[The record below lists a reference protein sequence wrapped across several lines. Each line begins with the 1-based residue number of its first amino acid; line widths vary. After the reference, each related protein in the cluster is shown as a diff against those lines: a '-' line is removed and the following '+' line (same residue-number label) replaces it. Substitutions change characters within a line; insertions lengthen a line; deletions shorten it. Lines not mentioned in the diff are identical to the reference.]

1 MFSRLLPSLRPLLR
15 RHFTRK
21 LPHWRVKLKRARG
34 RLLPRL
40 PLRVR
45 WASSGWY
52 PAIDYH
58 LIENRKGSLSA
69 SIAGKL
75 RQFGR
80 VHGLRAWNRPS
91 EHPEFQSSWERDKPA
106 SLSCCRSREIAA
118 DRASQCSAQREGK
131 PLADLERIVE
141 DLLTLVTAGTIQS
154 NAQSV
159 IIVVRKIRSCHWGT
173 NPESAVSSAI
183 GSRIILKSA
192 GRR

>member
-1 MFSRLLPSLRPLLR
+1 MFSRLLPSPRPLLR

-21 LPHWRVKLKRARG
+21 LPHWRVETQASTRSVIAPAP
-34 RLLPRL
+34 LPVL
-40 PLRVR
+40 

-106 SLSCCRSREIAA
+106 VCRVVDLGKSQPTEQVNALRKGKASPLRTSNASSKTSSPSSLPEQFSRTRSR
-118 DRASQCSAQREGK
+118 
-131 PLADLERIVE
+131 LLLWFERF
-141 DLLTLVTAGTIQS
+141 
-154 NAQSV
+154 
-159 IIVVRKIRSCHWGT
+159 RSCHRGT
-173 NPESAVSSAI
+173 TAMNTKSTVSSGIAP
-183 GSRIILKSA
+183 A
-192 GRR
+192 